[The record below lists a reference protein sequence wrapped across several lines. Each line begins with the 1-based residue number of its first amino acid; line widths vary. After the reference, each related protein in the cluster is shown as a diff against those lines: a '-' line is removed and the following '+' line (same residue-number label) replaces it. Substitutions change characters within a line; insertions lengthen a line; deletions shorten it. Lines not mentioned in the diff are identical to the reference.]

1 MSTRPTLPLR
11 CALLPECTSDDGLQR
26 GAAAPEV
33 ELAPVADTATNY
45 ALFMF
50 GSSNTRYQ
58 LVNSFEGRLLPSFPG
73 GAAVQTGV
81 SVGVRTFNNYLG
93 AASWMCAEA
102 GP

>member
-1 MSTRPTLPLR
+1 MVLTGT
-11 CALLPECTSDDGLQR
+11 
-26 GAAAPEV
+26 APEV

-102 GP
+102 RP